1 MIKKLLILII
11 ILCSNAVVSQTT
23 KLIASCCTPAVEQKE
38 DYGRCSGDAYCT
50 ACKNCSACK
59 HCSKEG
65 GSCGVCASYAAPV
78 VAKPRKV
85 KAKAFTAAG
94 GTTVVKP
101 MKQYKR
107 LQMLEV
113 TSETLNVRDGAGSNY
128 KVLEVINYGDMVTYI
143 SHDGEW
149 LYVRVDESGTN
160 GWVNYKFVK

>member
-1 MIKKLLILII
+1 MKKLLL
-11 ILCSNAVVSQTT
+11 LTLLFTGFLTSAQNS
-23 KLIASCCTPAVEQKE
+23 KLLASCCAAPEPQAKE
-38 DYGRCSGDAYCT
+38 FGRCSGDAYCT

-78 VAKPRKV
+78 VSKPK
-85 KAKAFTAAG
+85 KAKAAAS
-94 GTTVVKP
+94 TITKP

-113 TSETLNVRDGAGSNY
+113 TSETLNVRDGAGTNF
-128 KVLEVINYGDMVTYI
+128 KLLETINQGDMVTYI

-149 LYVRVDESGTN
+149 LYIRVNASGTN